1 MKKTILILLIAAVYI
16 GTLVIALVVGVVDQG
31 KIEELHDHSEYYSTF
46 NDRHQCQMPGC
57 GDTSDTYLACSVSAQ
72 YRRFAN
78 LRIPNKA
85 NFAVKTG
92 EQQITD
98 TVKVRDSEKYIS
110 IRPQSDGSFRA
121 SVEEEE
127 YTYDMD
133 GKTYTHY
140 YTGMYG
146 YYCDQHKDEA
156 KEIMLDELE
165 TGIKSTLVYVWG
177 KTLFPGNLVI
187 LTWVLAFLF
196 AAFSEC
202 GGDLPNSFVGFV
214 LLTVVFCVL
223 TTLCCMIKDDVIRG
237 TLFFTLALGSAG
249 AGALPSILLGFKLAS
264 IRTRRRLNKKC

>member
-16 GTLVIALVVGVVDQG
+16 GTLVIAFVVGVVDKG
-31 KIEELHDHSEYYSTF
+31 RIEDLHENPEYYSAF
-46 NDRHQCQMPGC
+46 DDRYQCQMPGC

-72 YRRFAN
+72 FRRFAN

-85 NFAVKTG
+85 NFTVETG
-92 EQQITD
+92 EREITS
-98 TVKVRDSEKYIS
+98 TVKVRDSEEYIS

-121 SVEEEE
+121 SVEEKE

-140 YTGMYG
+140 YTGMSG
-146 YYCDQHKDEA
+146 YYCSQHKDEA
-156 KEIMLDELE
+156 KEIMLEELE
-165 TGIKSTLVYVWG
+165 TGIKSTWAYVWG

-196 AAFSEC
+196 AAFPEYD
-202 GGDLPNSFVGFV
+202 GDLPNNFVGFV

-223 TTLCCMIKDDVIRG
+223 TTLCCMIKDDVIRD

-249 AGALPSILLGFKLAS
+249 AGALPSIWLGFKLAS